1 MTIVSAYLGSIIL
14 CIPSFVTFGIE
25 QQEIGDPLD
34 PSAANL
40 IIYKVNL
47 NPIAKHHDDLV
58 HKVSLVVGRHVFHP
72 SDVPILFELADVHR
86 WRQSHHF
93 RVFLI

>member
-1 MTIVSAYLGSIIL
+1 MTIVSAYLGSIVL

-34 PSAANL
+34 PSAPNL

-58 HKVSLVVGRHVFHP
+58 HKVSGIVGRPRHVFHT
-72 SDVPILFELADVHR
+72 SDVAILFELAHV
-86 WRQSHHF
+86 HHF
-93 RVFLI
+93 GVFLI